1 MPSNDER
8 RQVAARLRNL
18 DEQVLDCREY
28 EHRAIC
34 AVVGCWGD
42 GEYSNMELKD
52 RLADLI
58 EPEERTCR
66 MEFSERKRGVYC
78 SHCGERMDI
87 YTCDQYGDG
96 TIGYSYPFCYKCGA
110 KVVD

>member
-1 MPSNDER
+1 
-8 RQVAARLRNL
+8 
-18 DEQVLDCREY
+18 
-28 EHRAIC
+28 
-34 AVVGCWGD
+34 
-42 GEYSNMELKD
+42 MELKD